1 MAGFGL
7 YLNGGLIVEGWG
19 LRRAEDGGCGAGGGG
34 GGHFP
39 EGVRGR
45 EAVEDG

>member
-19 LRRAEDGGCGAGGGG
+19 LRRAEDGGCGAGGRGWGSLPGG
-34 GGHFP
+34 G
-39 EGVRGR
+39 EG
-45 EAVEDG
+45 